1 MSTPSVPVAYQ
12 KLLEITRYIT
22 AITEPSVLFQKLIDT
37 AVEVTGAERGYL
49 LLLQGGLQP
58 EEPLAG
64 LHVAAACRIN
74 PEEIERAQ
82 FRASRTAILKVV
94 KEGQTSHW
102 SGEFPTEWRSQS
114 MELFGLRSILCEPLK
129 VHDRILG
136 VLYLDSHVTA
146 QFSEDH
152 QEILPSFAAQAAI
165 CLENLR
171 LISEREEALKREHA
185 EMTRSIEL
193 QVYKETLSSF
203 MAIASHDLKG
213 PLTVMKTGLALLNR
227 SKPTE
232 AQQEIITDLGRA
244 VERAARLVSTYLD
257 IQKLEDGHN
266 LRLEPRLIP
275 LRPVLD
281 SEIAMALAPLR
292 PEIRNGFRFK
302 LNVPEQAT
310 IYADPSR
317 LCQILGNLIENAIK
331 YSPKGGD
338 VILDYKWFPKFDAL
352 RIRDHGL
359 GMSEEGRRR
368 LFARFVRLEQDRSIR
383 GTGLGLFIVRR
394 LVEAHQGKIEVFS
407 VEGEGT
413 TFVLRFPRPLTDS
426 PESPVARASEP
437 AQA

>member
-1 MSTPSVPVAYQ
+1 MSSPSVPVAYQ

-22 AITEPSVLFQKLIDT
+22 GITEPSVLFQKLIDT

-64 LHVAAACRIN
+64 LKVAAACRIN

-94 KEGQTSHW
+94 NEGQTSHW
-102 SGEFPTEWRSQS
+102 SGDFSSEWRSQS
-114 MELFGLRSILCEPLK
+114 MELFGLRSILCEPLR

-136 VLYLDSHVTA
+136 VLYLDSHLTA
-146 QFSEDH
+146 KFSEDH

-171 LISEREEALKREHA
+171 LISEREDALKREHA
-185 EMTRSIEL
+185 ETTRSIEL

-213 PLTVMKTGLALLNR
+213 PLTVMKTGLALLKR
-227 SKPTE
+227 SKPTQ
-232 AQQEIITDLGRA
+232 AQEQIIADLGQA

-275 LRPVLD
+275 LKPVLD
-281 SEIAMALAPLR
+281 AEIAMALAPLR
-292 PEIRNGFRFK
+292 PETRDSFAITV
-302 LNVPEQAT
+302 NVSEQAT

-331 YSPKGGD
+331 YSPKGGA
-338 VILDYKWFPKFDAL
+338 VILDYKSFPKFDAL

-359 GMSEEGRRR
+359 GMSEEGRQR
-368 LFARFVRLEQDRSIR
+368 LFDRFVRLEQDRSIR

-394 LVEAHQGKIEVFS
+394 LVEAHQGRIEVSS

-413 TFVLRFPRPLTDS
+413 TFILRFPRP
-426 PESPVARASEP
+426 PAEAVSEKAGQA
-437 AQA
+437 AQAP

>member
-1 MSTPSVPVAYQ
+1 MSSSPVPVAYK

-22 AITEPSVLFQKLIDT
+22 AITAPSDLFQKLIET
-37 AVEVTGAERGYL
+37 AVEVTGAERGFL
-49 LLLQGGLQP
+49 LLLQSGLKP

-64 LHVAAACRIN
+64 LHVAAACRIH
-74 PEEIERAQ
+74 PEEIELAQ

-94 KEGQTSHW
+94 TEGETSHW

-136 VLYLDSHVTA
+136 VLYLDSQLTA
-146 QFSEDH
+146 KFSEDH

-171 LISEREEALKREHA
+171 LVTEREQAMKREHT
-185 EMTRSIEL
+185 EMARAIEL

-213 PLTVMKTGLALLNR
+213 PLTVLKTGLALLKR
-227 SKPTE
+227 SKPSE
-232 AQQEIITDLGRA
+232 AQQEVITDLDRA

-266 LRLEPRLIP
+266 LRLEPRWVS
-275 LRPVLD
+275 LRAVLE

-292 PEIRNGFRFK
+292 QETRDGFQISVKVDPETK
-302 LNVPEQAT
+302 

-331 YSPKGGD
+331 YSPKGGA
-338 VILDYKWFPKFDAL
+338 VVLDFKAGKDYDSL

-368 LFARFVRLEQDRSIR
+368 LFDRFVRLEQDRSIR

-394 LVEAHQGKIEVFS
+394 LVEAHQGQIEVSS

-413 TFVLRFPRPLTDS
+413 AFILRFPRPA
-426 PESPVARASEP
+426 EQAEAS
-437 AQA
+437 

>member
-1 MSTPSVPVAYQ
+1 
-12 KLLEITRYIT
+12 
-22 AITEPSVLFQKLIDT
+22 
-37 AVEVTGAERGYL
+37 
-49 LLLQGGLQP
+49 
-58 EEPLAG
+58 
-64 LHVAAACRIN
+64 
-74 PEEIERAQ
+74 
-82 FRASRTAILKVV
+82 
-94 KEGQTSHW
+94 
-102 SGEFPTEWRSQS
+102 
-114 MELFGLRSILCEPLK
+114 
-129 VHDRILG
+129 
-136 VLYLDSHVTA
+136 
-146 QFSEDH
+146 
-152 QEILPSFAAQAAI
+152 
-165 CLENLR
+165 
-171 LISEREEALKREHA
+171 
-185 EMTRSIEL
+185 
-193 QVYKETLSSF
+193 
-203 MAIASHDLKG
+203 
-213 PLTVMKTGLALLNR
+213 MKTGLALLNR

-232 AQQEIITDLGRA
+232 AQQQIITDLGRA

-413 TFVLRFPRPLTDS
+413 TFVLRFPRPLPDS

-437 AQA
+437 AEA